1 MKTRKALEGKLKTG
15 CGQSA
20 GEPSCGIAVAL
31 RAVLV
36 GALVPL
42 ASLAGDNLLVN
53 GNFDS
58 STFAG
63 EKNYV
68 YSSTPGVAIPNW
80 EFSTKNAGLT
90 KSATFLASSA
100 ISGKYALFLQYTANE
115 GEIYAEQEFAVS
127 EPGIYRYSLLYAGRN
142 YDQQPGTAFK
152 VQLVDPSGS
161 VKVLQEVT
169 EWAKGTWMP
178 CRGTVDLSAT
188 GNYTFRI
195 LVPAP
200 TDGISPD
207 NRMDV
212 FDNVTFAKVVDGE
225 LVANGSFDEGV
236 VPTTSQGGSRAA
248 SNVSGYDNTPW
259 VTHPEGNTGLAT
271 AGAAF
276 VPAGFE
282 VGNYA
287 LYLQYTTANGTATA
301 EQTISVDE
309 AGIYNFQFDYAA
321 RAGQGGQKLEAH
333 LINASDST
341 DMLVARVTT
350 DASKLSR
357 HSIPIRI
364 TEAGDYTIKF
374 SFTGTVNDRS
384 AVIDAVS
391 FAKVADI
398 TTDNL
403 LRNPGF
409 DEGSIPSTAAYGKMS
424 SDTTTNLYWTASIP
438 ANVGLTTQKGAL
450 LGSGSAY
457 AACGTYAMFLQ
468 YLNTLTGDLYGEQE
482 FIVTDAGDYRWSLLC
497 AGRNSGDG
505 GTGFQVS
512 LIAPDDSTEIVL
524 ATVAA
529 ASVVKARWTPFH
541 GTVALSAPG
550 RYRFRLKTL
559 APEGVETFDR
569 TDCFDN
575 LTFTK
580 VESDNLILNGSFDD
594 GTVPSTSYYG
604 NNAPASV
611 SGYENPQWTTT
622 PVANTGLAISGS
634 TFIRTAH
641 HVGTYAL
648 YLQTTHSV
656 ISAPA
661 AEQTFT
667 VTQTGMYQLSF
678 NYTARAAYATLGG
691 LPLLANIVDG
701 TTTKTVASHALKDTG
716 WYTSVS
722 TVRLTPGDHTLQF
735 IVPDDGVDGHDATW
749 DRTAIVDNVRL
760 VKVPSDM
767 IYVATWNGS
776 ANDGNVAN
784 PANWTCY
791 YADETVAEGCLPTGD
806 TAVTFSGAIQNDIT
820 VSAPLSCK
828 SIVFSSASLSD
839 DCDWSGLGEVASMT
853 GTLDLNGRRLTVSR
867 LDGSF
872 EMTGTS
878 GELVVNVPSG
888 TVSNRGVALSGGI
901 TVIKEG
907 AGTFVSAKAQ
917 TYSGGTIANGGTIQ
931 PPDNANENTDY
942 AYSNFK
948 AFGTGAITINPRA
961 VFDLRGN
968 YAYRSHIDLAG
979 GTLRNSGYDMTKTGW
994 GGSGVGTLTADS
1006 FIDAASSIVF
1016 GDASATDGNTTDL
1029 GAHTLDATI
1038 ADGKTLSTRVSRIM
1052 DGTLSVAGDG
1062 TFSIIYD
1069 LDMSDATLDAAC
1081 AISVASGK
1089 TLAVR
1094 NYIARYAGSANGGDG
1109 ALTVSGTFRPVE
1121 AGFFGATMLDG
1132 SAIDL
1137 SEWTDALPL
1146 NGLKFADDATVRL
1159 SLGGRKVPSNTKLV
1173 GWNEGEEPS
1182 NLRTIKFFTDDG
1194 VKLSRQSDGIYFSR
1208 RGLVIIFR

>member
-20 GEPSCGIAVAL
+20 GEPSCGIAAAL

-63 EKNYV
+63 TKYV
-68 YSSTPGVAIPNW
+68 YISTSGVDIPGWAFSTP
-80 EFSTKNAGLT
+80 KAGLT
-90 KSATFLASSA
+90 KSKTGFLAA
-100 ISGKYALFLQYTANE
+100 TAEAVQYALFLQYTAST
-115 GEIYAEQEFAVS
+115 GDIYAEQEVSVS
-127 EPGIYRYSLLYAGRN
+127 EPGTYRYSLLYAGRN
-142 YDQQPGTAFK
+142 YDKAPGTAFK
-152 VQLVDPSGS
+152 VQLVDSS
-161 VKVLQEVT
+161 DAVTDLQEVT
-169 EWAKGTWMP
+169 EWAQGTWMT
-178 CRGTVDLSAT
+178 CGGTVEIAEP
-188 GNYTFRI
+188 GNYKFRI

-200 TDGISPD
+200 NDSD
-207 NRMDV
+207 NQNDRMDV
-212 FDNVTFAKVVDGE
+212 FDNVRFAKVAEHE
-225 LVANGSFDEGV
+225 LVVNGSFDEAIM
-236 VPTTSQGGSRAA
+236 PTANNGARASFANGIQELGWTVSPA
-248 SNVSGYDNTPW
+248 SY
-259 VTHPEGNTGLAT
+259 TGLAA

-276 VPAGFE
+276 VPAGLD
-282 VGNYA
+282 VGYYA

-364 TEAGDYTIKF
+364 TEEGDYTIKF
-374 SFTGTVNDRS
+374 SFTGTENDRT

-424 SDTTTNLYWTASIP
+424 SVTTTNLYWTASIR
-438 ANVGLTTQKGAL
+438 ANVGLTTQTGAL
-450 LGSGSAY
+450 LGSGSAW
-457 AACGTYAMFLQ
+457 AACGNYAMFLQ
-468 YLNTLTGDLYGEQE
+468 YLNTTTGDLYGEQE
-482 FIVTDAGDYRWSLLC
+482 FIVTDVGDYRWSLLC

-541 GTVALSAPG
+541 GTVALSTPG

-604 NNAPASV
+604 NNAAASV

-634 TFIRTAH
+634 AFIPTAH

-701 TTTKTVASHALKDTG
+701 TTTNTVASHALKDTG

-722 TVRLTPGDHTLQF
+722 TVRLTPGDYTLQF
-735 IVPDDGVDGHDATW
+735 SVPDEGVDGHDATW

-767 IYVATWNGS
+767 IYAATWNGS

-784 PANWTCY
+784 SANWTCY

-931 PPDNANENTDY
+931 PPDNANGNTVY

-1094 NYIARYAGSANGGDG
+1094 NYIARYAGSANGGEG

-1159 SLGGRKVPSNTKLV
+1159 SLGGRKVPSDTKLV

-1208 RGLVIIFR
+1208 RGLVISLH